1 MEAAPSYAELH
12 CLSCFTFQRG
22 ASHAEEL
29 VARASALGYAALA
42 ITDEC
47 SMAGVVRAHV
57 AARDA
62 GLKLIVGT
70 EIRLRDGPK
79 LVLLAPDHGA
89 YSELCAL
96 ITRGRRATRKG
107 GYRLHRVDVE
117 ELAARALVLW
127 IPEDE
132 THADWI
138 GSTFGGRAWIAA
150 ELHRGGD
157 EPRRIERLLALSQ
170 SSGLRI
176 VAAGDVHMHVRARR
190 QLQDLMTAIRVGK
203 PVAECGEVLFPNGER
218 HLRTLPALQSLY
230 PSGWIAESLNIA
242 NRCGFALDQLHY
254 RYPHEV
260 VGAGHT
266 AISWLRHL
274 CEQGMSNRWPEGV
287 SARNR
292 QGIEDELALIA
303 ERQCEHF
310 FLTVEDVVRWARGR
324 GILCQGRGSAANSLV
339 CFVLGITEVDPDRSR
354 MLFARFMSRERKE
367 PPDIDVD
374 FEHQRRE
381 EVIQYIYEKYGR
393 DRAAIAATVIHYRP
407 RMAVRDVGRAL
418 GQSPDLIDR
427 MAKSLAWWDTP
438 EQLSDRLRVLGIDAE
453 APRVR
458 LWIDLVRQLIG
469 MPRHLSQHVG
479 GFVISETPL
488 HGLVPVENAAMP
500 DRTIIQWDKDDLEA
514 LGLLKVDVLALGMLS
529 AIRRS
534 LEMISA
540 WSGAPL
546 ALKDIPEGDEA
557 TYAMIQRAETVGVFQ
572 IESRAQMSMLPR
584 LKPKNYY
591 DLVIQ
596 VSIVRPGPIQGGMVH
611 PYLRRREGKEAP
623 RYERPELEAV
633 LSRTLGV
640 PLFQEQVIEIAMV
653 AGNFTPG
660 EADQVRRSM
669 AAWKHKGGLEPIRDR
684 LYAGMAQ
691 NGYTPDFARRIFE
704 MILGFGDYG
713 FPESHAASF
722 ALLAYASSWLKCHHP
737 AAFFAGLLNSQPM
750 GFYAPAQLVREARR
764 VGVEVRPVDVSASLW
779 ESGLEPATGGAPALR
794 LGLALVK
801 GFNEAAARR
810 IELARTSRAFS
821 DVDDLCHRAALN
833 ARERRALADA
843 DALRPIAGHRHAAR
857 WAALGVQR
865 LPGLLAGHAAR
876 EAPLAS
882 RVPREGEDIVADY
895 EATGLTLRRHPVA
908 LLRPRMDRL
917 RLRRAEELP
926 QLPDGV
932 AVRVGGLVINR
943 QRPQTAKGTMF
954 MTLEDETGF
963 HNLVIRVQLLDEQR
977 EAVLGGRLLLAR
989 GRLQNVSGVIHI
1001 VVERFRDVSEWLG
1014 ALPTHSR
1021 DFQ

>member
-1 MEAAPSYAELH
+1 MGIARRAVGVEAAPSYAELH

-190 QLQDLMTAIRVGK
+190 QLQDLMTAIRLGK
-203 PVAECGEVLFPNGER
+203 PVAECGEALFPNGER
-218 HLRTLPALQSLY
+218 HLRTLPALRSLY

-242 NRCGFALDQLHY
+242 NRCGFSLDQLHY

-488 HGLVPVENAAMP
+488 HGLVPVENC
-500 DRTIIQWDKDDLEA
+500 
-514 LGLLKVDVLALGMLS
+514 LLYTS
-529 AIRRS
+529 PS
-534 LEMISA
+534 
-540 WSGAPL
+540 
-546 ALKDIPEGDEA
+546 
-557 TYAMIQRAETVGVFQ
+557 
-572 IESRAQMSMLPR
+572 PR
-584 LKPKNYY
+584 
-591 DLVIQ
+591 D
-596 VSIVRPGPIQGGMVH
+596 
-611 PYLRRREGKEAP
+611 
-623 RYERPELEAV
+623 
-633 LSRTLGV
+633 
-640 PLFQEQVIEIAMV
+640 
-653 AGNFTPG
+653 
-660 EADQVRRSM
+660 
-669 AAWKHKGGLEPIRDR
+669 
-684 LYAGMAQ
+684 
-691 NGYTPDFARRIFE
+691 
-704 MILGFGDYG
+704 
-713 FPESHAASF
+713 
-722 ALLAYASSWLKCHHP
+722 
-737 AAFFAGLLNSQPM
+737 
-750 GFYAPAQLVREARR
+750 
-764 VGVEVRPVDVSASLW
+764 
-779 ESGLEPATGGAPALR
+779 
-794 LGLALVK
+794 
-801 GFNEAAARR
+801 
-810 IELARTSRAFS
+810 
-821 DVDDLCHRAALN
+821 
-833 ARERRALADA
+833 
-843 DALRPIAGHRHAAR
+843 
-857 WAALGVQR
+857 
-865 LPGLLAGHAAR
+865 
-876 EAPLAS
+876 
-882 RVPREGEDIVADY
+882 
-895 EATGLTLRRHPVA
+895 
-908 LLRPRMDRL
+908 
-917 RLRRAEELP
+917 
-926 QLPDGV
+926 
-932 AVRVGGLVINR
+932 
-943 QRPQTAKGTMF
+943 
-954 MTLEDETGF
+954 
-963 HNLVIRVQLLDEQR
+963 
-977 EAVLGGRLLLAR
+977 
-989 GRLQNVSGVIHI
+989 
-1001 VVERFRDVSEWLG
+1001 
-1014 ALPTHSR
+1014 
-1021 DFQ
+1021 